1 MNKLSINEVIQ
12 YMTNSMIEAQAIQ
25 DLCAYQ
31 KAIGKRLTYPIYADE
46 VIQTVWGVDVEYVDD
61 LQDKDGKAILACFSP
76 HERKVHVNTS
86 EKGTEGRM
94 SFTLAHEAGHVSIH
108 DFLSRTTNID
118 ALCRGSFTEGQEAV
132 AIERQADKY
141 AAYLLMPATAVN
153 EKIEELG
160 YKAGTTI
167 DLMALGKNLKNY
179 FGVSSQALEK
189 RLTDLGINTTGAFYQ
204 AIPKKVHDDVFEKM
218 EKDREGWVV

>member
-1 MNKLSINEVIQ
+1 MNKSSTNEVIQ
-12 YMTNSMIEAQAIQ
+12 YMTNSMIEAQTIQ

-31 KAIGKRLTYPIYADE
+31 KATGKSLSYPIYADE
-46 VIQTVWGVDVEYVDD
+46 VIQTVWGVEVEYVDG
-61 LQDKDGKAILACFSP
+61 LQDKDGNTILACFSP
-76 HERKVHVNTS
+76 HERKVHVNMS

-108 DFLSRTTNID
+108 DFLSRTINID
-118 ALCRGSFTEGQEAV
+118 VLCRGSFTEGEEAIT
-132 AIERQADKY
+132 IERQADKY

-160 YKAGTTI
+160 YKAGATI
-167 DLMALGKNLKNY
+167 DLMALGKTLKDY

-189 RLTDLGINTTGAFYQ
+189 RLTDLGINTTGGFYQ
-204 AIPKKVHDDVFEKM
+204 ATPKKVHDDVFEKM
-218 EKDREGWVV
+218 EKDREKWAI